1 MFYMKYA
8 NKAFFFNWFT
18 KVFRDVK
25 RKFRSKYYNRK
36 KFPFLIL

>member
-18 KVFRDVK
+18 KVLEMLRENLDQSTTIEKNFH
-25 RKFRSKYYNRK
+25 S
-36 KFPFLIL
+36 